1 MAKKHIRT
9 SVLTIQKKGT
19 LPETKIT
26 LVKRSPDYNTTL
38 SQNWIKTNR
47 DKYRGRWVV
56 LESDRLLVNADSSE
70 KLLKKIDLADGRG
83 KFVTVVY

>member
-1 MAKKHIRT
+1 MVKKHTRT
-9 SVLTIQKKGT
+9 SVLTTQEEGT

-26 LVKRSPDYNTTL
+26 LVKRSPDYNTAL

-56 LESDRLLVNADSSE
+56 LEGDHLLADADSSE
-70 KLLKKIDLADGRG
+70 KLLKKIDLADGIG